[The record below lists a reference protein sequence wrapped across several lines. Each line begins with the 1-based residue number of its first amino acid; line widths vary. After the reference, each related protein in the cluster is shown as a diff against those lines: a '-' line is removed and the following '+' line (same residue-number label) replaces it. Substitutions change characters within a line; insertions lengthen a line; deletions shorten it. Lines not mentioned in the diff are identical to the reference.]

1 MIKKFI
7 PVIICFSI
15 AILFSVK
22 SLGTSQ
28 STYINMYPNLP
39 APIADEKVLI
49 TSAGQAA
56 ESSVLL
62 SIAENLNLEADYRPR
77 ALGTDLY
84 DYNSVVIMLGFSTNG
99 LSQTGRSFPE
109 ELSRMTELIAEAQAT
124 ELPIIL
130 VNISGRYR
138 NNTRTWKLFEQIAP
152 SADYFIGL
160 HNMKNE
166 ADYVSL
172 IRKHSIPV
180 TLVSKLEDLQTPFN
194 SVFR

>member
-1 MIKKFI
+1 MIKTFI
-7 PVIICFSI
+7 PVIICFCM
-15 AILFSVK
+15 AILFSIQ

-28 STYINMYPNLP
+28 SMYVNMYPNLP
-39 APIADEKVLI
+39 APIADEKLLI

-77 ALGTDLY
+77 ALSTDLY
-84 DYNSVVIMLGFSTNG
+84 DYNSVVIMLGFSING
-99 LSQTGRSFPE
+99 LSQTERSYRE
-109 ELSRMTELIAEAQAT
+109 ELSRITALVAEARAT

-130 VNISGRYR
+130 VNISGKYR
-138 NNTRTWKLFEQIAP
+138 NNTQTWKLFEQIAP

-160 HNMKNE
+160 KNMKKE
-166 ADYVSL
+166 AAYVNL

-180 TLVSKLEDLQTPFN
+180 TLVNKLEDLQTPFN